1 MTLAAFDPRN
11 ITQYK
16 KPAHL
21 LHFQWSSGTNIYRYA
36 LVDIIPPQKINSLT
50 KQKEDE
56 QNMSQKQIWEAKYK

>member
-36 LVDIIPPQKINSLT
+36 LVDVIPPQKINSLT

-56 QNMSQKQIWEAKYK
+56 QNMNQKQIWEAKYK

>member
-1 MTLAAFDPRN
+1 MTLTAFDPRN

-36 LVDIIPPQKINSLT
+36 LVDVIPPQKINSLT

-56 QNMSQKQIWEAKYK
+56 QNMNQKQIWEAKYK

>member
-16 KPAHL
+16 KPPYL
-21 LHFQWSSGTNIYRYA
+21 LHFQWSSGENIYRYA

-56 QNMSQKQIWEAKYK
+56 QDMSQKQIWEAKYK